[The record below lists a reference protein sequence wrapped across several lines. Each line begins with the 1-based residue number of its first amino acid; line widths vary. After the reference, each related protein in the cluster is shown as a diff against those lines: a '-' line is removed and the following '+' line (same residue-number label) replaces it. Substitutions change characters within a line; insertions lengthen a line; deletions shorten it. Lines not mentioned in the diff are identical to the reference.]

1 MGTFKHTDGTGY
13 VKPHKGDYHDAIDNR
28 KAAVNMVTF
37 ESGLGGLLP
46 FGARRLRRKARE
58 AKASGHDPTDYTL
71 SPTARSFV
79 PYYTQRLSAT
89 CVLNGARQI
98 QKTLKRK
105 VAARRCSAAAVA

>member
-1 MGTFKHTDGTGY
+1 MDRVRSLAAGGASAMAG
-13 VKPHKGDYHDAIDNR
+13 VPACPPH
-28 KAAVNMVTF
+28 AAPH
-37 ESGLGGLLP
+37 SG
-46 FGARRLRRKARE
+46 RE